1 MKRSSNI
8 LLASALFVS
17 APLIRSGAQA
27 PAGSTMPVVA
37 PANLYMLPPDYPMP
51 YGPVSVSSITQ
62 LLNRVHTYLDAHT
75 PARIVDRTTGAAITD
90 LSAPS
95 TNAILE
101 RGHFQII
108 SYEWGVTYSGML
120 LAWQNTGDARFR
132 DYALKRLQFVVDQTP
147 YFRALQEAGLRG
159 RDNAFRAVLQP
170 GALDDAGSMCAALI
184 KAQEAGLTGARPL
197 IDRYADYILT
207 KQHRL
212 SDGTLARKRPMMDSI
227 WLDDLYMSVPALA
240 QTGKLTGDRKY
251 FDDAVKQVRQF
262 SDRMFD
268 RESGLYMHGWIAGM
282 QEHPRFRWACANGW
296 ALMAMTELLEVLPQ
310 DHPERASVLEQLRA
324 HIHGL
329 ATCQGHAGLWH
340 QLLDRN
346 DSYMETSASAIFT
359 FCIARAINRGWVDP
373 LAYGP
378 VALLGWNA
386 VSAKVTAQGQIEGT
400 CVGTGMGFDP
410 AFYYYRPQ
418 SVFAAHGYGPVLLA
432 GAEMIQIATSNRAV
446 LHDNAVQ
453 FDRPPANL
461 ESAR

>member
-1 MKRSSNI
+1 MKRTSNF
-8 LLASALFVS
+8 LVTGALFFAAILARS
-17 APLIRSGAQA
+17 AAQT
-27 PAGSTMPVVA
+27 PASSMMPAVA

-51 YGPVSVSSITQ
+51 YGPVTVESITG
-62 LLNRVHTYLDAHT
+62 LLNRIHAYLEART
-75 PARIVDRTTGAAITD
+75 PARIVDRTTGAEIAD
-90 LSAPS
+90 FSEPN
-95 TNAILE
+95 TNAIIE

-120 LAWQNTGDARFR
+120 LAAENTGDDRFR

-147 YFRALQEAGLRG
+147 YFRNLQEAGLRG
-159 RDNAFRAVLQP
+159 RDNPLRAVLEP
-170 GALDDAGSMCAALI
+170 GALDDAGSMCAAMI
-184 KAQEAGLTGARPL
+184 KAQGAGLTGARPL
-197 IDRYADYILT
+197 IDRYAGYILT
-207 KQHRL
+207 KQYRL
-212 SDGTLARKRPMMDSI
+212 PDGTLARKRPMMDSL

-240 QTGKLTGDRKY
+240 QMGRLTRDRKY

-262 SDRMFD
+262 SERMFD
-268 RESGLYMHGWIAGM
+268 QDAGLYMHGWIAGM
-282 QEHPRFRWACANGW
+282 QEHPRFRWARANGW

-310 DHPERASVLEQLRA
+310 DHPGRAAVLEQLRA
-324 HIHGL
+324 HIRGL
-329 ATCQGHAGLWH
+329 AACQGHTGLWH

-346 DSYMETSASAIFT
+346 ESYLETSASAIFT

-410 AFYYYRPQ
+410 AFYCHRPQ
-418 SVFAAHGYGPVLLA
+418 SAFAAHGYGPVLLA
-432 GAEMIQIATSNRAV
+432 GAEMIKIAASHRAV

-453 FDRPPANL
+453 FGRPPANL